1 MSEQNRTKLFN
12 FLVKNFSFFIFHIT
26 KIKIVRQWLTF
37 RLKKHFEKHQL
48 DMNWNAAIFLC
59 WNGYWG
65 MLLLNLPIY
74 IQASL
79 AIITYILPL
88 ISSTEPRIMYNRFF
102 VTCGHHHLI
111 YFEYRAEVKALL
123 EVENF
128 KTQICLN
135 IFHLYFSLLYSI
147 ILVTFHHLMYV
158 CGCCF
163 LYNYIINNN
172 NHNNF
177 FSYIGEHFSRKFSNL
192 SLSYFNIH

>member
-1 MSEQNRTKLFN
+1 MKCCN
-12 FLVKNFSFFIFHIT
+12 IFM
-26 KIKIVRQWLTF
+26 
-37 RLKKHFEKHQL
+37 LK
-48 DMNWNAAIFLC
+48 WI
-59 WNGYWG
+59 
-65 MLLLNLPIY
+65 LLLNLPIY

-88 ISSTEPRIMYNRFF
+88 IFSTEPRIMYNRFF
-102 VTCGHHHLI
+102 VTCGHHQVI
-111 YFEYRAEVKALL
+111 VICFEYRAEVKALL